1 MPPVRRG
8 APIHR
13 GAQGCQP
20 DLRVPAFDAG
30 PSTAPLLQPGTAA
43 AAAATTGA
51 PDRAPRDGPGG
62 GGGGKPRPTRSDL
75 EQQLRAQFAPGQE
88 HALAGIHRAFHSPRR
103 RLQACR
109 ARRDGDF
116 HPELPLSPIDKRPC
130 STPNGVCNCEIS
142 HHKVKNELGLTS
154 VQQSVSYAYEH
165 GERGK
170 ATRAEH
176 QAKRQRL
183 NAEKAAAVRAGVD
196 GAAHVLLAVS
206 TIVPQSP
213 GTTARQ
219 DTTVSRE
226 GSPAGGLDAL
236 AAVALNEMDLD

>member
-130 STPNGVCNCEIS
+130 STPDGVCNCEIS

-154 VQQSVSYAYEH
+154 VQQVPPPPPPPAVV
-165 GERGK
+165 
-170 ATRAEH
+170 RAPRSFARQRARAPH
-176 QAKRQRL
+176 AALPCPPRRVHARSAVGQLRVRARRKRQ
-183 NAEKAAAVRAGVD
+183 G
-196 GAAHVLLAVS
+196 
-206 TIVPQSP
+206 
-213 GTTARQ
+213 
-219 DTTVSRE
+219 
-226 GSPAGGLDAL
+226 DAC
-236 AAVALNEMDLD
+236 